1 MTLVACPE
9 CGKDLSDKAITCP
22 HCGIPTGRN
31 NPLFGYEYRSEQ
43 TLGGLPL
50 VHVATGY
57 DPVTGR
63 KRVAKGI
70 IAIGDVAVGV
80 VSLGG
85 VAFGGLTLGGCSLGL
100 VSLGGL
106 AIGVLLALGGAAIGG
121 IALGGGA
128 IGLVAIGGGA
138 FGFYALGGG
147 AGGVHVL
154 DAVTRDPEAVEFFS
168 EWLGE
173 WVEQIGRRRW

>member
-1 MTLVACPE
+1 MTLVACAE
-9 CGKDLSDKAITCP
+9 CGKDLSDKAYACP
-22 HCGIPTGRN
+22 HCGRPTGRSH
-31 NPLFGYEYRSEQ
+31 PWMGYEYRSKQE
-43 TLGGLPL
+43 LWGMPL

-63 KRVAKGI
+63 KRIAKGI
-70 IAIGDVAVGV
+70 IAIGDVAVGGLA
-80 VSLGG
+80 LGG
-85 VAFGGLTLGGCSLGL
+85 VAFGGITLGGCSIGL

-106 AIGVLLALGGAAIGG
+106 AIGVLLALGGCAIGG
-121 IALGGGA
+121 IALGGA
-128 IGLVAIGGGA
+128 AVGLVAIGGGA

-154 DAVTRDPEAVEFFS
+154 DAVTRDPEALEFFT

-173 WVEQIGRRRW
+173 WVEQVGRRR